1 MRFFR
6 GVDKQGSPTLT
17 EVVGSVVGGLM
28 VLGVPTLVVV
38 FWSSVVSALSS
49 LVGLLG
55 HLRDTIMLEV
65 WQLPALLLFFVAA
78 QFVFWY
84 ARLYR
89 YRKDTI
95 FGLDFTWL
103 YSFPM
108 GRVVRVRAFCPV
120 CHKRASEP
128 MWALRC
134 DNYLCRNC
142 GYNTE
147 SRGAERMEYP
157 WDSAIQ
163 RRVNA
168 RLQRLDS
175 V

>member
-17 EVVGSVVGGLM
+17 EAVGGVVGGL
-28 VLGVPTLVVV
+28 VLLGVPTLVVV

-49 LVGLLG
+49 LVGLMG
-55 HLRDTIMLEV
+55 HLRDTITVKV

-78 QFVFWY
+78 QCVCWY

-108 GRVVRVRAFCPV
+108 GRVIRVRAFCPV
-120 CHKRASEP
+120 CRKLAPE
-128 MWALRC
+128 
-134 DNYLCRNC
+134 
-142 GYNTE
+142 
-147 SRGAERMEYP
+147 
-157 WDSAIQ
+157 
-163 RRVNA
+163 
-168 RLQRLDS
+168 
-175 V
+175 